1 MVINSHK
8 FSTPLVCM
16 VVGGTPI
23 ILSAERKSI
32 YKKPKNLQ
40 NQRVGALNKCL
51 YNKLAKET
59 GYITS

>member
-51 YNKLAKET
+51 YNK
-59 GYITS
+59 